1 MQCPD
6 DTSRFD
12 WTRRIATATLIMP
25 VQCDIELASQLHIN
39 DDQSDENE
47 AENQKDG
54 RKTGGDE
61 VEARCYSLFN
71 HKINKEREMS
81 FLFSLQYDGSSPS
94 LHLSLV
100 FLNDTLDQ
108 QKSSFIYLSYTRRC
122 LSYINTSAAKRGGGG
137 GACAQP

>member
-12 WTRRIATATLIMP
+12 WTRRIATATLIMS

-54 RKTGGDE
+54 RKKGGDE

-71 HKINKEREMS
+71 HKINK
-81 FLFSLQYDGSSPS
+81 D
-94 LHLSLV
+94 
-100 FLNDTLDQ
+100 
-108 QKSSFIYLSYTRRC
+108 
-122 LSYINTSAAKRGGGG
+122 
-137 GACAQP
+137 